1 MKTSLYLLYSLNWL
15 EEQNICVYF
24 KLNRSKQSKSLS
36 QNLDTE
42 RQRKEKKA
50 EGREGENRQ
59 RGKQR
64 RKWGKVNDIYE
75 MMNMSIKWLDDCV
88 FYYVPNQDVL
98 HNIKK
103 KTKSHGICIKYI
115 LSVHMYI

>member
-1 MKTSLYLLYSLNWL
+1 MLYSLNWL
-15 EEQNICVYF
+15 EEENICVYF

-42 RQRKEKKA
+42 RQRKAKRQREEKEKI
-50 EGREGENRQ
+50 GRE

-75 MMNMSIKWLDDCV
+75 MMNMLIKWLDDCI
-88 FYYVPNQDVL
+88 FHYVPNQDIL
-98 HNIKK
+98 HNTKK